1 MTFLRAAWKW
11 LKDNPW
17 AIIVAL
23 LSVFSAYFL
32 LKRKDNQIAD
42 LKDAVAVENTRKVI
56 AANEAKAEV
65 IKANADAKDEDI
77 KKLDKE
83 IAASK
88 RRVMEIH
95 KGESLEGKSDADIA
109 ALFSDSGL

>member
-1 MTFLRAAWKW
+1 MAVLRAVWKW
-11 LKDNPW
+11 LKENPW

-23 LSVFSAYFL
+23 LSVGSAYLL
-32 LKRKDNQIAD
+32 LKRKDNKIAD

-77 KKLDKE
+77 KKLDRE

-95 KGESLEGKSDADIA
+95 EGESLEVLNDAQVA
-109 ALFSDSGL
+109 ALFSSAGL

>member
-1 MTFLRAAWKW
+1 MTVLRAIWKW

-17 AIIVAL
+17 AIIAAL
-23 LSVFSAYFL
+23 LSVGAAYL
-32 LKRKDNQIAD
+32 LFKRKDNQIAD
-42 LKDAVAVENTRKVI
+42 LKDAVAVVNTRKVI
-56 AANEAKAEV
+56 AVNEAKADA
-65 IKANADAKDEDI
+65 IKASADAKEDDI

-95 KGESLEGKSDADIA
+95 NGESLEGKDDDEVAT
-109 ALFSDSGL
+109 LFSAAGL